1 MWQMYTLVKAP
12 AEVSFS
18 CLNKVIY
25 FWKKK
30 RRCRLLSIF
39 FSLNFIQTHKRVCLI
54 FLSSLYFDDNLII
67 LEKLTI
73 PPLPCAKHEKS
84 IMH

>member
-18 CLNKVIY
+18 FLKKVVY
-25 FWKKK
+25 FWKKTWH
-30 RRCRLLSIF
+30 RLLSIF
-39 FSLNFIQTHKRVCLI
+39 YILNFIQTRKRVCLT
-54 FLSSLYFDDNLII
+54 FLSSLYFDDNLNI
-67 LEKLTI
+67 LEKLIT
-73 PPLPCAKHEKS
+73 PLPCVKHEMS